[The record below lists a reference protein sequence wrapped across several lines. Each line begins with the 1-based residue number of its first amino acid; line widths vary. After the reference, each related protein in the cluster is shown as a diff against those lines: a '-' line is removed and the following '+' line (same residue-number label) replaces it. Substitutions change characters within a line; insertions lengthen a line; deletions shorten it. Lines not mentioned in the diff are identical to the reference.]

1 MSQPSKIQR
10 SRLFTGLRQASFA
23 VPILLMTWHGC
34 GALAQSTFG
43 RDSLGD
49 AAYYG
54 RCMEVRFWLAVGA
67 DPNRVGWEGH
77 FTPLAEAVRG
87 GQVEAARILL
97 EHGADP
103 NTPNDGGFGNSAFA
117 VQGMYGDDP
126 GSQAEVVR
134 MIRDFQTTRQQE

>member
-1 MSQPSKIQR
+1 MGHPSKIKPR
-10 SRLFTGLRQASFA
+10 HLSTALRQASFA
-23 VPILLMTWHGC
+23 VPILFMTFHSC
-34 GALAQSTFG
+34 GTLARSIVG
-43 RDSLGD
+43 RDALGA

-87 GQVEAARILL
+87 GQMGAARILL
-97 EHGADP
+97 QHGADL
-103 NTPNDGGFGNSAFA
+103 NTPNDGGFGNSAYA
-117 VQGMYGDDP
+117 VQGMYGADP

-134 MIRDFQTTRQQE
+134 MIRDFQTTHQHE